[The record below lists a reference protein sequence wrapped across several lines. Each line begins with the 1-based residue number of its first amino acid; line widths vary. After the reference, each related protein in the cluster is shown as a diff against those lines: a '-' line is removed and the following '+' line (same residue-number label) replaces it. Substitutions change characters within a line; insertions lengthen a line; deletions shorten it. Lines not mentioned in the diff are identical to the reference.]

1 MKKLTQ
7 ETVELVKM
15 LDNLIKVEFRVDKD
29 YELGTPLVT
38 GVSNIFLKT
47 FCATT
52 KRSLNDI
59 AREMCEE
66 ICEASKEIQKK
77 YIEKLSNM
85 IFNELDKQ
93 YNRQEE
99 V

>member
-1 MKKLTQ
+1 
-7 ETVELVKM
+7 M
-15 LDNLIKVEFRVDKD
+15 LDNLRRVEFRVDRKHSF
-29 YELGTPLVT
+29 GNPLVA
-38 GVSNIFLKT
+38 GMSHPFLKT

-77 YIEKLSNM
+77 YEKKLSNM
-85 IFNELDKQ
+85 IFDELDKQ